1 VTRAPGHVL
10 VLLRG
15 AGDLATGVAWRLKRA
30 GFGVVMCELEH
41 PLAVRRAVAFSTA
54 VGEGSVTVEGIR
66 AVRAS
71 VSEAITLAYCDV
83 VPVVI
88 SPGLPPLP
96 ADVVVDA
103 RMAKRV
109 LDTTIDDAPLVLA
122 LGPGFTAGRDCH
134 AVVETMRGSRLGRVF
149 WQGCAA
155 PNTGTPG
162 MIGGRGAERVLRAPA
177 AGVVRWHAAIGDMVA
192 ARAVLGTV
200 GDTRVCA
207 PFAGLVRGLVAD
219 GTPVAKG
226 LKIGDVDPRTDTDW
240 REISDKALAVAG
252 GVLEAVLT
260 WLTQAAASGRQ
271 GHPLEPGHVHQ
282 PAVGDPQLGDDGQRQ
297 ERHGHERR
305 GISRAQV

>member
-1 VTRAPGHVL
+1 VTRAPGQVL

-41 PLAVRRAVAFSTA
+41 PLTVRRAVAFSTA
-54 VGEGSVTVEGIR
+54 VDEGSVIVEGIR
-66 AVRAS
+66 AVRAATA
-71 VSEAITLAYCDV
+71 EAIDLARSDT
-83 VPVVI
+83 VPVIV

-134 AVVETMRGSRLGRVF
+134 AVIETMRGSRLGRVY

-162 MIGGRGAERVLRAPA
+162 VIGGRGAERVLRAPA
-177 AGVVRWHAAIGDMVA
+177 AGVVRWRAAIGDIVA
-192 ARAVLGTV
+192 DGALLGTV
-200 GDTRVCA
+200 DGTPVCA
-207 PFAGLVRGLVAD
+207 AFAGLVRGLVAD

-226 LKIGDVDPRTDTDW
+226 LKIGDVDPRQDTEW
-240 REISDKALAVAG
+240 REISDKGLAVAG

-260 WLTQAAASGRQ
+260 WLNPSGGVRPT
-271 GHPLEPGHVHQ
+271 GT
-282 PAVGDPQLGDDGQRQ
+282 PARTGSQLRSVTSR
-297 ERHGHERR
+297 RHGYDATRSSV
-305 GISRAQV
+305 G

>member
-1 VTRAPGHVL
+1 MTSAPGQVL

-41 PLAVRRAVAFSTA
+41 PLTVRRAVAFSTA
-54 VGEGSVTVEGIR
+54 VDEGSVIVEGIR
-66 AVRAS
+66 AVRAAIA
-71 VSEAITLAYCDV
+71 EAIDLARSDT
-83 VPVVI
+83 VPVIV

-134 AVVETMRGSRLGRVF
+134 AVIETMRGSRLGRVY

-162 MIGGRGAERVLRAPA
+162 VIGGRGAERVLRAPA
-177 AGVVRWHAAIGDMVA
+177 AGVIRWRAAIGDIVA
-192 ARAVLGTV
+192 DGALLGTV
-200 GDTRVCA
+200 DGAPVCA
-207 PFAGLVRGLVAD
+207 AFAGLVRGLVAD

-226 LKIGDVDPRTDTDW
+226 LKIGDVDPRQDTEW

-260 WLTQAAASGRQ
+260 WLNPSGGVRPTGTPART
-271 GHPLEPGHVHQ
+271 GHSS
-282 PAVGDPQLGDDGQRQ
+282 GQ
-297 ERHGHERR
+297 
-305 GISRAQV
+305 

>member
-1 VTRAPGHVL
+1 VTRAPGHIL

-30 GFGVVMCELEH
+30 GFGVVLCELEH

-54 VGEGSVTVEGIR
+54 VDEGSVTVEGIR

-71 VSEAITLAYCDV
+71 VSEAIALAHSDT

-88 SPGLPPLP
+88 SPELPWLP
-96 ADVVVDA
+96 TDVVVDA

-134 AVVETMRGSRLGRVF
+134 AVIETMRGSRLGRVF

-162 MIGGRGAERVLRAPA
+162 VISGHGAERVLRAPA
-177 AGVVRWHAAIGDMVA
+177 AGAARWHVSIGDTVA
-192 ARAVLGTV
+192 DGQVLGTV
-200 GDTRVCA
+200 AGTPVRA
-207 PFAGLVRGLVAD
+207 PFAGLVRGLVAR
-219 GTPVAKG
+219 GTPVSPG
-226 LKIGDVDPRTDTDW
+226 LKIGDVDPRQDTDW
-240 REISDKALAVAG
+240 HEISDKALAVAG

-260 WLTQAAASGRQ
+260 WLNQAGVSGGQ
-271 GHPLEPGHVHQ
+271 GYLLEPGHVHKT
-282 PAVGDPQLGDDGQRQ
+282 AVGDPQLRDDGQRQ

-305 GISRAQV
+305 GIGCAQV

>member
-1 VTRAPGHVL
+1 VTRAPGQVL

-41 PLAVRRAVAFSTA
+41 PLTVRRAVAFSTA
-54 VGEGSVTVEGIR
+54 VDEGSVIVEGIR
-66 AVRAS
+66 AVRAAIA
-71 VSEAITLAYCDV
+71 EAIDLARSDT
-83 VPVVI
+83 VPVIV

-134 AVVETMRGSRLGRVF
+134 AVIETMRGSRLGRVY

-162 MIGGRGAERVLRAPA
+162 VIGGRGAERVLRAPA
-177 AGVVRWHAAIGDMVA
+177 AGVIRWRAAIGDIVA
-192 ARAVLGTV
+192 DGALLGTV
-200 GDTRVCA
+200 DGAPVCA
-207 PFAGLVRGLVAD
+207 AFAGLVRGLVAD

-226 LKIGDVDPRTDTDW
+226 LKIGDVDPRQDTEW

-260 WLTQAAASGRQ
+260 WLNPSGGVRPTGTPART
-271 GHPLEPGHVHQ
+271 GHSS
-282 PAVGDPQLGDDGQRQ
+282 GQ
-297 ERHGHERR
+297 
-305 GISRAQV
+305 

>member
-1 VTRAPGHVL
+1 MTRAPGQVL

-30 GFGVVMCELEH
+30 GFGVAMCELEH
-41 PLAVRRAVAFSTA
+41 PRTVRRAVAFSTA
-54 VGEGSVTVEGIR
+54 VDEGSVIVEGVRAAR
-66 AVRAS
+66 AVIA
-71 VSEAITLAYCDV
+71 EAIDLARSDT
-83 VPVVI
+83 VPVIV
-88 SPGLPPLP
+88 SPGLPPLA

-134 AVVETMRGSRLGRVF
+134 AVIETMRGARLGRVY

-162 MIGGRGAERVLRAPA
+162 VIGGRGAERVLRAPA
-177 AGVVRWHAAIGDMVA
+177 TGVARWRTAIGDIVA
-192 ARAVLGTV
+192 DGAVLGTV
-200 GDTRVCA
+200 DGAPVCA

-219 GTPVAKG
+219 GTPVSKG
-226 LKIGDVDPRTDTDW
+226 VKIGDVDPRQDTEW

-252 GVLEAVLT
+252 GVLEAILT
-260 WLTQAAASGRQ
+260 WLNSSGGVRPTGAPVNPASYDR
-271 GHPLEPGHVHQ
+271 
-282 PAVGDPQLGDDGQRQ
+282 
-297 ERHGHERR
+297 
-305 GISRAQV
+305 SF

>member
-1 VTRAPGHVL
+1 VTRAPGQVL

-15 AGDLATGVAWRLKRA
+15 AGDLATGVAWRLRRA

-54 VGEGSVTVEGIR
+54 VDEGSVTVEGIR

-71 VSEAITLAYCDV
+71 LTEAATLARSDV
-83 VPVVI
+83 VPVVT

-103 RMAKRV
+103 RMAKRA
-109 LDTTIDDAPLVLA
+109 LDTAIGDAPLVLA

-134 AVVETMRGSRLGRVF
+134 AVIETMRGSRLGRVL
-149 WQGCAA
+149 WHGCAA

-162 MIGGRGAERVLRAPA
+162 VIGGRGAERVLRAPA
-177 AGVVRWHAAIGDMVA
+177 AGVVRWRAAIGDVVA
-192 ARAVLGTV
+192 DRAVLGTV
-200 GDTRVCA
+200 ADTQVRA

-219 GTPVAKG
+219 GTPVARG

-260 WLTQAAASGRQ
+260 WLSQAETSGRQ

-282 PAVGDPQLGDDGQRQ
+282 PAVGDPELGDDGQRQ